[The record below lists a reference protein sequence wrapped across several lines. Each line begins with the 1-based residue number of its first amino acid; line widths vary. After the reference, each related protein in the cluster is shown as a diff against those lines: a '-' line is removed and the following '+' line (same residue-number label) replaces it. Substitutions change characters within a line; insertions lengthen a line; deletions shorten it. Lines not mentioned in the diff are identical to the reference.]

1 MIINHVYVVY
11 IVYIDCSG
19 KKHIYN
25 LLYVVYVVYVDYVQE
40 NNMYTYNQV
49 YVVYVVYADNVQ
61 ENNTYAIMTSFSTTS
76 DTDPCTYT
84 ICKYVLY
91 SATRAVH
98 KNWGLGSEKK
108 CVGVI

>member
-1 MIINHVYVVY
+1 MIINHHVYVVY
-11 IVYIDCSG
+11 IVYIDYSG

-25 LLYVVYVVYVDYVQE
+25 LLYVF
-40 NNMYTYNQV
+40 
-49 YVVYVVYADNVQ
+49 YVVYADNVQ

-98 KNWGLGSEKK
+98 KNWGLGLEKK
-108 CVGVI
+108 CGGGVI